1 MLSDQI
7 RAHFL
12 DYFQQHGH
20 LLVPSAPLI
29 PRDDPSLLLVSA
41 GMVPFK
47 PYFLGWRL
55 PPRDRLTS
63 CQKSFRMVDI
73 DEVGSS
79 PRHDTFFEMLGN
91 FSFGAYFKAE
101 AIGYAFELLTR
112 DFGLDPKRLHP
123 SVHPA
128 DTESAALWAR
138 VAGIPDARI
147 ARLEDNFWQAGPTGP
162 FGVDSEIYY
171 DLGPEF
177 ETGPVERPGTGSRFL
192 EIWNLVFM
200 DSERFEDGTS
210 APLEHPGVD
219 TGMGLERIA
228 MVLQGV
234 DSIFATDLFHPIIAD
249 FVARS
254 SPAESISDGQR
265 LRHLRILA
273 DHTRGACSLIADGVL
288 PSNEGRGYVLR
299 RIVRRALVSALSM
312 GVSEGLVP
320 AAEVVVGILGRQY
333 PEMEASWFSIRTAL
347 EQESLRFQETLER
360 GVGQFEAVAVRTGG
374 GRISGDDAFRLHDTF
389 GFPYELTQDLAA
401 ARGLRV
407 DHERFQALL
416 EDQRVRARS
425 GRSGAE
431 AGAARVALPESHFVG
446 YDVLELSTTVAAVL
460 QGGVKVPR
468 VGAGLQAAVVLAEN
482 PFYVEGGG
490 QAGDRGLLLW
500 DGGKAEVLD
509 SRPSGSGSSLQ
520 VCRVESGE
528 LVSGATVTARVDPDH
543 RSGCAAHHSATHLL
557 NRALREVLGEGV
569 VQRGSLVAPDHAT
582 FDFSWPAPVTEE
594 RLTEVERLVNRQLR
608 RDLTR
613 GVDLLPIEEAR
624 SSGAV
629 ALPDE
634 TYGDVVRVVSFG
646 DFSRELCGGTH
657 VARSGEIG
665 AVVLTGSRSVGQG
678 LRRIEL
684 LAAAAAERW
693 WEVQRSQLGELS
705 AAVRSPA
712 PEVIGRVRNLQER
725 VRGLERDLHRSR
737 ELGAAG
743 DGAAIGLEAVAGTT
757 LVVEDL
763 PTEMA
768 RGELRQHAD
777 RLLERAPEGCA
788 VVLSRGQILIRLS
801 EALVARGLSAGT
813 MAQAV
818 CQELGARGGGN
829 HQLGSGV
836 IPEEAHRA
844 ALVAVRTILG
854 SALEEA

>member
-20 LLVPSAPLI
+20 LLVPSAPLV

-47 PYFLGWRL
+47 PYFLGWRQ

-112 DFGLDPKRLHP
+112 DFGLDPERLHP

-128 DTESAALWAR
+128 DLESASLWER
-138 VAGIPDARI
+138 VAGIPQSRI
-147 ARLEDNFWQAGPTGP
+147 ARLEDNVWQAGPTGP

-171 DLGPEF
+171 DLGPVF
-177 ETGPVERPGTGSRFL
+177 GNGPEERPGTGSRYL

-200 DSERFEDGTS
+200 DSERFDDGSS

-228 MVLQGV
+228 MVLQEV
-234 DSIFATDLFHPIIAD
+234 DSIFATDLFAPIITD
-249 FVARS
+249 FVERS
-254 SPAESISDGQR
+254 RPAESISGAQR

-273 DHTRGACSLIADGVL
+273 DHTRGACSLLADGVL

-299 RIVRRALVSALSM
+299 RIVRRALVSALSL
-312 GVSEGLVP
+312 GVSGGLAP
-320 AAEVVVGILGRQY
+320 AAEVVVRILGGQY
-333 PEMEASWFSIRTAL
+333 PEIETSSLSIRSAL
-347 EQESLRFQETLER
+347 EQESIRFQETVER
-360 GVGQFEAVAVRTGG
+360 GAGQFEAIAGRARA

-401 ARGLRV
+401 ARGLGV
-407 DHERFQALL
+407 DRERFLELL
-416 EDQRVRARS
+416 GEQRERARAS
-425 GRSGAE
+425 RAGVGA
-431 AGAARVALPESHFVG
+431 GVARVTLPESRFVG
-446 YDVLELSTTVAAVL
+446 YDDLEVITSVAAVL
-460 QGGVKVPR
+460 QGGAIVPR
-468 VGAGLQAAVVLAEN
+468 AGAGETAEVVLAEN

-490 QAGDRGLLLW
+490 QVGDRGLLTW
-500 DGGKAEVLD
+500 DGGRAEVLD
-509 SRPSGSGSSLQ
+509 SRPSNSGSSVQ
-520 VCRVESGE
+520 VCRVEAGE
-528 LVSGATVTARVDPDH
+528 LVSGQTVTARVDPGH

-557 NRALREVLGEGV
+557 NRTLRLVLGAGV

-582 FDFSWPAPVTEE
+582 FDFSWSVP
-594 RLTEVERLVNRQLR
+594 LTDGQLAEVEHLVNQQLR
-608 RDLTR
+608 RDLPR
-613 GVDLLPIEEAR
+613 RVELLPIAEAR
-624 SSGAV
+624 RSGAV
-629 ALPDE
+629 ELPDE
-634 TYGDVVRVVSFG
+634 TYGDLVRVVGFG

-657 VARSGEIG
+657 VARSGEVG

-684 LAAAAAERW
+684 VAGAAAEAW
-693 WEVQRSQLGELS
+693 WVVQRHQLSELS

-712 PEVIGRVRNLQER
+712 AEVVVRVRHLQER
-725 VRGLERDLHRSR
+725 VRGLERELRRSR
-737 ELGAAG
+737 ELGAAK
-743 DGAAIGLEAVAGTT
+743 DVIGVETVAGIT

-763 PTEMA
+763 PAAME
-768 RGELRQHAD
+768 RRELRRHAD
-777 RLLERAPEGCA
+777 RLLEQAPEGCA
-788 VVLSRGQILIRLS
+788 VVLSGDQILIRVS
-801 EALVARGLSAGT
+801 ERLVVRGLSAGT

-818 CQELGARGGGN
+818 CQELGGRGGGN
-829 HQLGSGV
+829 QQLGQGV

-844 ALVAVRTILG
+844 ALATVRTILG
-854 SALEEA
+854 TALEEG